1 MLSYILLTYL
11 LCCIGWILYKFLIR
25 KKLSSKSQRF
35 ALLSILLFSFAIP
48 LFFVQNAS
56 PIALVSN
63 DHSTPDTYILEESIF
78 VDFCPIGEVLEACY
92 QQAITSDEFCE
103 CDNISKDNLLVYQD
117 QAFYNFLSWQ
127 ESAFWKIMAGGAVV
141 LFLLIVL
148 NIGYLINLI
157 RSSRVEKRNIEGKAF
172 NILYPNKELSVA
184 SFKLLKPYIIWQKE
198 MDGLSESETDAILSH
213 EITHITQGDTW
224 VKLMVSLMQ
233 ILWFINPFYYFI
245 KKELN
250 HLSEYIADEVA
261 VTKMGNAK
269 EYASLLLK
277 MKTNQKLAMAHAFSE
292 KSILKDRIKHILA
305 KQKKGN
311 PMVNLLGI
319 SLIALL
325 FCGISQ
331 TAYPLLDQQ
340 IDKLKIYQT
349 LGEES
354 VKTGRTTFCKKCMQ
368 KELEE
373 ACFE

>member
-1 MLSYILLTYL
+1 M
-11 LCCIGWILYKFLIR
+11 
-25 KKLSSKSQRF
+25 SSKSQRF